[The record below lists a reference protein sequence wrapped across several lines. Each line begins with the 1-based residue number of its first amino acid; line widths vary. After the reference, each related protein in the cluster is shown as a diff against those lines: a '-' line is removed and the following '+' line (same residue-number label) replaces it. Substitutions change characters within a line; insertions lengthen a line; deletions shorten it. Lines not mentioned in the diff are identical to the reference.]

1 MNEYEKT
8 GKIGVSAM
16 KANMHP
22 QTAAKYINEGKCPEE
37 LQKPHRWRTRQD
49 PLEHLWP
56 EAQSMLEAVPELEA
70 KALFEHFLA
79 IEGNGLEEKHLR
91 TFYRRVS
98 HWKATQGKEK
108 EVYFEQDRIPGELM
122 QLDWT
127 HAKTLGVTI
136 QGEPLDHLLC
146 HCVLPYSNW
155 QLTTRCVS
163 ESFMSLMS
171 GFQAALH
178 ELGAC
183 PTHLC
188 TDNTSAATHEQNTG
202 DTPPRGYNADY
213 LELCTH
219 YDVTPM
225 SINVACPHEHGDVES
240 LNGHLKRRLI
250 QYLLLRGSRDFESLE
265 AYDQFVH
272 EVHRKANSKRQSKVA
287 EELAVMRPLPQSR
300 LAEYKEYETRVS
312 SNSLIRIRKKS
323 YSVPSRLID
332 KKVRVH
338 LYESHLKVYLGREHL
353 LDLPSIRGDGKAAVD
368 FRHVIGS
375 LQRKPGAFA
384 DYRHREALYPTPAFR
399 TAYDRLTEDHD
410 QRLGTIEYLQVLK
423 LAAEKSVEEV
433 EKLLATRLQEKGKWH
448 AKDLR
453 DQLIDTVV
461 PSIEIHMPEPS
472 LESYDALLEEEVTHV
487 S

>member
-1 MNEYEKT
+1 
-8 GKIGVSAM
+8 
-16 KANMHP
+16 
-22 QTAAKYINEGKCPEE
+22 
-37 LQKPHRWRTRQD
+37 
-49 PLEHLWP
+49 
-56 EAQSMLEAVPELEA
+56 MLEAVPELEA
-70 KALFEHFLA
+70 KTLFEYFLA

-98 HWKATQGKEK
+98 HWKATRGKEK
-108 EVYFEQDRIPGELM
+108 EVYFEQDRHPGELM

-127 HAKTLGVTI
+127 HAKALDVTI

-155 QLTTRCVS
+155 QWTTRCVS
-163 ESFMSLMS
+163 ESFMSLVS
-171 GFQAALH
+171 GFQAAID

-188 TDNTSAATHEQNTG
+188 TDNTSAATHEQGMG
-202 DTPPRGYNADY
+202 DARPRGYNADY

-240 LNGHLKRRLI
+240 LNGHLKRRLN
-250 QYLLLRGSRDFESLE
+250 QYLLLRGSRDFQSLD

-272 EVHRKANSKRQSKVA
+272 ELNRKANSKRQSKVA

-323 YSVPSRLID
+323 YSVPSRLIG
-332 KKVRVH
+332 KRVRVH
-338 LYESHLKVYLGREHL
+338 LYENHLKVYLGREHL
-353 LDLPSIRGDGKAAVD
+353 LDLPRIRGDGTASVD

-375 LQRKPGAFA
+375 LLRKPGAFA
-384 DYRHREALYPTPAFR
+384 NYRHREALYPNPEFR
-399 TAYDRLTEDHD
+399 RAYDRLTEDHG
-410 QRLGTIEYLQVLK
+410 QRLGTIEYLNVLK
-423 LAAEKSVEEV
+423 LAAEESVEGV
-433 EKLLATRLQEKGKWH
+433 ENLLAIRLEEKGKWH
-448 AKDLR
+448 ANDLR
-453 DQLIDTVV
+453 DQLMGPVI
-461 PSIEIHMPEPS
+461 PSIQIFMPEPS
-472 LESYDALLEEEVTHV
+472 LESYDALLEEGVARV
-487 S
+487 G